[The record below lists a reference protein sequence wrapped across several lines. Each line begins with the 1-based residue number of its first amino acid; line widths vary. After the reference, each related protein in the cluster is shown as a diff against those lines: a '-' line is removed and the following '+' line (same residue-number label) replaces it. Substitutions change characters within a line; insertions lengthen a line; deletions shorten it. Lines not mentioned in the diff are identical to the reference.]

1 MTTQTKLKSSP
12 LLDALKSHTL
22 LCDGA
27 MGSQVQA
34 MDLSVEVDYLNCE
47 NCTEILN
54 KSRPD
59 LVKQIHHSYLD
70 AGADCIQTNSFGSSS
85 ITLGEFGLED
95 DAFEL
100 SRLAGVL
107 ARECVSK
114 ATQKD
119 GKARYVLGSIGP
131 GTKLPSL
138 GHIGYHDLLAGIKT
152 QAQGLL
158 AGGVDAF
165 LIETCQDT
173 LQIKAAVEAC
183 KQARQEHHGEVYIPI
198 FVQVTVETTGTLL
211 VGADINA
218 VMAIL
223 SSLDVDAL
231 GMNCATGPVEME
243 THLQQLAEGWE
254 KLIFIQPNAG
264 LPCLKHGKTHYDLT
278 PEQLATHLKTFI
290 AKYKLNL
297 IGGCCGTTPAHIRAL
312 DAMLS
317 SLTPTSSLREEE
329 QSDPHPN
336 PLPKGEGV
344 RRPPFQ
350 ARTVETI
357 PQVASLYSAVDLRQE
372 NAYFAIG
379 ERCNANGSKA
389 FRDAQAAEDWDTCL
403 SIALEQERE
412 GSHALDVCTAYVGR
426 NEVADM
432 TAFLTRLRGSSTL
445 PLVIDSTE
453 LPVLEA
459 SLALYGG
466 KAILNSINFEDGE
479 APTHARLKLVKAHG
493 ASVIALTIEEA
504 GMAKTTEDKLR
515 VAKRL
520 IEFCVN
526 EYGIPHHDILIDP
539 LTFTICTGNE
549 DDRPLG
555 YYTLDAIEQLSHLYP
570 EIQIILGLSNISFG
584 LNPTARKVLNSVYLH
599 EAVKR
604 GMTGAIVHVS
614 KIMPFHKIDEIQR
627 ETALDLI
634 YDRNHEK
641 GNPLQRYLELFSNV
655 QSSGIK
661 KDPLAH
667 LPEAIESRLKQ
678 RIIDGV
684 KIDLAK
690 DLEKAMLTYTPL
702 DIINTL
708 LLDGMKVVGELFG
721 SGQMQLPFVLQSA
734 ETMKA
739 AVAYLEPFMEKIEGQ
754 EKGSVVLATVKGDV
768 HDIGKNLVDIILTN
782 NGYKVHNLGIKQPLD
797 EILKAVELHKP
808 NAIGLSG
815 LLVKSTVIM
824 RENMIALQEKGYH
837 LPVFLGGAAL
847 TRHYVE
853 VDCYDEY
860 PHVAYVKD
868 AFESLEMMQKIGE
881 NTFESYVQERYSS
894 YALEENPHPSPL
906 PKGEGAEDIP
916 PPSLLPKGGG
926 TENALTPTLSH
937 RERELST
944 PPPQKAVDASL
955 YMGETAPPILTP
967 TLAELLPYVD
977 LKTLATRNWGFA
989 PPNDGE
995 SETAWR
1001 ERLDLE
1007 GILHRTLGHPE
1018 VAEAL
1023 KPHAVWGLV
1032 QAKGVLEPSPPLFL
1046 KGRGQGEGNHQ
1057 LQWGQ
1062 SLLPTSSLREE
1073 GQGNPPLKGE
1083 GKEPSISL
1091 YRSPTHDT
1099 AFATWET
1106 PIAPLWGKDESLSLV
1121 EGVSAEGDPLAIFA
1135 VTLGEDIA
1143 ALARVWFK
1151 EDRYQDYLFLHG
1163 VLGELTQA
1171 MIRWLK
1177 AEIIL
1182 PYGVDT
1188 PSIHLGAGASH
1199 LPDLRT
1205 QVAILE
1211 ALQTDRLGLHFV
1223 EEGLTLSHEDSSTG
1237 LLLWNPLLASV
1248 GW

>member
-1 MTTQTKLKSSP
+1 MHQQTKPSP

-54 KSRPD
+54 TSRPD

-70 AGADCIQTNSFGSSS
+70 AGADCIQTNSFGSST
-85 ITLGEFGLED
+85 ITLGEFGLQD

-100 SRLAGVL
+100 SRLAGRL
-107 ARECVSK
+107 ARECVSE
-114 ATQKD
+114 AMQND
-119 GKARYVLGSIGP
+119 GKVRYVLGSIGP

-183 KQARQEHHGEVYIPI
+183 KQARLEHHGDVYIPI

-218 VMAIL
+218 VIAIL

-254 KLIFIQPNAG
+254 NLIFIQPNAG

-290 AKYKLNL
+290 TKYKLNL
-297 IGGCCGTTPAHIRAL
+297 IGGCCGTTPSHIRAL

-317 SLTPTSSLREEE
+317 SLTPALSQRERE
-329 QSDPHPN
+329 QGDPHPN

-350 ARTVETI
+350 ARTLETI

-426 NEVADM
+426 NEVANM
-432 TAFLTRLRGSSTL
+432 TAFLSRLRGSSTL

-504 GMAKTTEDKLR
+504 GMAKTTEDKVR

-520 IEFCVN
+520 IDFCVT
-526 EYGIPHHDILIDP
+526 EYDIPHHDILIDP

-570 EIQIILGLSNISFG
+570 DIQIILGLSNISFG

-641 GNPLQRYLELFSNV
+641 GNPLQRFLELFSNV
-655 QSSGIK
+655 QSSGMK

-667 LPEAIESRLKQ
+667 LPEAIEARLKQ

-684 KIDLAK
+684 KIELAS
-690 DLEKAMLTYTPL
+690 DLEKAMLSYTPL

-739 AVAYLEPFMEKIEGQ
+739 AVAYLEPFMEKIDGQ
-754 EKGSVVLATVKGDV
+754 EKGTVVLATVKGDV

-797 EILKAVELHKP
+797 DILKAVELHKP

-824 RENMIALQEKGYH
+824 RENMIALQEKGYS

-847 TRHYVE
+847 TRQYVE
-853 VDCYDEY
+853 VDCFDEY

-868 AFESLEMMQKIGE
+868 AFESLAMMQKIGE
-881 NTFESYVQERYSS
+881 GSFDAYVQERYAS
-894 YALEENPHPSPL
+894 YDKALPPLLEERAGERGGSSKDTPTSTPL
-906 PKGEGAEDIP
+906 PNPPLKGEGIKPLE
-916 PPSLLPKGGG
+916 
-926 TENALTPTLSH
+926 
-937 RERELST
+937 T
-944 PPPQKAVDASL
+944 PPPQKAVEASM

-967 TLAELLPYVD
+967 TIAELLPYMD

-1001 ERLDLE
+1001 KRLALDA
-1007 GILHRTLGHPE
+1007 ILHRTLNHPDVE
-1018 VAEAL
+1018 KAL
-1023 KPHAVWGLV
+1023 KPQAIWALV
-1032 QAKGVLEPSPPLFL
+1032 QAKGNPHPNPL
-1046 KGRGQGEGNHQ
+1046 
-1057 LQWGQ
+1057 
-1062 SLLPTSSLREE
+1062 P
-1073 GQGNPPLKGE
+1073 KGE
-1083 GKEPSISL
+1083 GVNPLLAL
-1091 YRSPTHDT
+1091 YRSPTHDE

-1106 PIAPLWGKDESLSLV
+1106 PIAPIWGKDESLSLV

-1177 AEIIL
+1177 ADVIL
-1182 PYGVDT
+1182 PYGAET

-1199 LPDLRT
+1199 LPDLHT

-1211 ALQTDRLGLHFV
+1211 ALQTERLGLHFV
-1223 EEGLTLSHEDSSTG
+1223 EEGLTLSHEDASTG
-1237 LLLWNPLLASV
+1237 LLLWNPILASV

>member
-1 MTTQTKLKSSP
+1 
-12 LLDALKSHTL
+12 
-22 LCDGA
+22 
-27 MGSQVQA
+27 
-34 MDLSVEVDYLNCE
+34 
-47 NCTEILN
+47 
-54 KSRPD
+54 
-59 LVKQIHHSYLD
+59 
-70 AGADCIQTNSFGSSS
+70 
-85 ITLGEFGLED
+85 
-95 DAFEL
+95 
-100 SRLAGVL
+100 
-107 ARECVSK
+107 
-114 ATQKD
+114 
-119 GKARYVLGSIGP
+119 
-131 GTKLPSL
+131 
-138 GHIGYHDLLAGIKT
+138 
-152 QAQGLL
+152 
-158 AGGVDAF
+158 
-165 LIETCQDT
+165 
-173 LQIKAAVEAC
+173 
-183 KQARQEHHGEVYIPI
+183 
-198 FVQVTVETTGTLL
+198 
-211 VGADINA
+211 
-218 VMAIL
+218 
-223 SSLDVDAL
+223 
-231 GMNCATGPVEME
+231 
-243 THLQQLAEGWE
+243 
-254 KLIFIQPNAG
+254 
-264 LPCLKHGKTHYDLT
+264 
-278 PEQLATHLKTFI
+278 
-290 AKYKLNL
+290 
-297 IGGCCGTTPAHIRAL
+297 
-312 DAMLS
+312 
-317 SLTPTSSLREEE
+317 
-329 QSDPHPN
+329 
-336 PLPKGEGV
+336 
-344 RRPPFQ
+344 
-350 ARTVETI
+350 
-357 PQVASLYSAVDLRQE
+357 
-372 NAYFAIG
+372 
-379 ERCNANGSKA
+379 
-389 FRDAQAAEDWDTCL
+389 
-403 SIALEQERE
+403 
-412 GSHALDVCTAYVGR
+412 
-426 NEVADM
+426 
-432 TAFLTRLRGSSTL
+432 
-445 PLVIDSTE
+445 VIDSTE

-504 GMAKTTEDKLR
+504 GMAKTTEDKVR

-520 IEFCVN
+520 IDFCVT
-526 EYGIPHHDILIDP
+526 EYDIPHHDILIDP

-570 EIQIILGLSNISFG
+570 DIQIILGLSNISFG

-641 GNPLQRYLELFSNV
+641 GNPLQRFLELFSNV
-655 QSSGIK
+655 QSSGMK

-667 LPEAIESRLKQ
+667 LPEAIEARLKQ

-684 KIDLAK
+684 KIELAS
-690 DLEKAMLTYTPL
+690 DLEKAMLSYTPL

-739 AVAYLEPFMEKIEGQ
+739 AVAYLEPFMEKIDGQ
-754 EKGSVVLATVKGDV
+754 EKGTVVLATVKGDV

-797 EILKAVELHKP
+797 DILKAVELHKP

-824 RENMIALQEKGYH
+824 RENMIALQEKGYS

-847 TRHYVE
+847 TRQYVE
-853 VDCYDEY
+853 VDCFDEY

-868 AFESLEMMQKIGE
+868 AFESLAMMQKIGE
-881 NTFESYVQERYSS
+881 GSFDAYVQERYAS
-894 YALEENPHPSPL
+894 YDKALPPLLEERAGERGGSSKDTPTSTPL
-906 PKGEGAEDIP
+906 PNPPLKGEGIKPLE
-916 PPSLLPKGGG
+916 
-926 TENALTPTLSH
+926 
-937 RERELST
+937 T
-944 PPPQKAVDASL
+944 PPPQKAVEASM

-967 TLAELLPYVD
+967 TIAELLPYMD

-1001 ERLDLE
+1001 KRLALDA
-1007 GILHRTLGHPE
+1007 ILHRTLNHPDVE
-1018 VAEAL
+1018 KAL
-1023 KPHAVWGLV
+1023 KPQAIWALV
-1032 QAKGVLEPSPPLFL
+1032 QAKGNPHPNPL
-1046 KGRGQGEGNHQ
+1046 
-1057 LQWGQ
+1057 
-1062 SLLPTSSLREE
+1062 P
-1073 GQGNPPLKGE
+1073 KGE
-1083 GKEPSISL
+1083 GVNPLLAL
-1091 YRSPTHDT
+1091 YRSPTHDE

-1106 PIAPLWGKDESLSLV
+1106 PIAPIWGKDESLSLV

-1177 AEIIL
+1177 ADVIL
-1182 PYGVDT
+1182 PYGAET

-1199 LPDLRT
+1199 LPDLHT

-1211 ALQTDRLGLHFV
+1211 ALQTERLGLHFV
-1223 EEGLTLSHEDSSTG
+1223 EEGLTLSHEDASTG
-1237 LLLWNPLLASV
+1237 LLLWNPILASV

>member
-1 MTTQTKLKSSP
+1 
-12 LLDALKSHTL
+12 
-22 LCDGA
+22 
-27 MGSQVQA
+27 
-34 MDLSVEVDYLNCE
+34 
-47 NCTEILN
+47 
-54 KSRPD
+54 
-59 LVKQIHHSYLD
+59 
-70 AGADCIQTNSFGSSS
+70 
-85 ITLGEFGLED
+85 
-95 DAFEL
+95 
-100 SRLAGVL
+100 
-107 ARECVSK
+107 
-114 ATQKD
+114 
-119 GKARYVLGSIGP
+119 
-131 GTKLPSL
+131 
-138 GHIGYHDLLAGIKT
+138 
-152 QAQGLL
+152 
-158 AGGVDAF
+158 
-165 LIETCQDT
+165 
-173 LQIKAAVEAC
+173 
-183 KQARQEHHGEVYIPI
+183 
-198 FVQVTVETTGTLL
+198 
-211 VGADINA
+211 
-218 VMAIL
+218 
-223 SSLDVDAL
+223 
-231 GMNCATGPVEME
+231 
-243 THLQQLAEGWE
+243 
-254 KLIFIQPNAG
+254 
-264 LPCLKHGKTHYDLT
+264 
-278 PEQLATHLKTFI
+278 
-290 AKYKLNL
+290 
-297 IGGCCGTTPAHIRAL
+297 
-312 DAMLS
+312 
-317 SLTPTSSLREEE
+317 
-329 QSDPHPN
+329 
-336 PLPKGEGV
+336 
-344 RRPPFQ
+344 
-350 ARTVETI
+350 
-357 PQVASLYSAVDLRQE
+357 
-372 NAYFAIG
+372 
-379 ERCNANGSKA
+379 
-389 FRDAQAAEDWDTCL
+389 
-403 SIALEQERE
+403 
-412 GSHALDVCTAYVGR
+412 
-426 NEVADM
+426 
-432 TAFLTRLRGSSTL
+432 
-445 PLVIDSTE
+445 
-453 LPVLEA
+453 
-459 SLALYGG
+459 
-466 KAILNSINFEDGE
+466 
-479 APTHARLKLVKAHG
+479 
-493 ASVIALTIEEA
+493 
-504 GMAKTTEDKLR
+504 MAKTTEDKVR

-520 IEFCVN
+520 IDFCVD

-555 YYTLDAIEQLSHLYP
+555 YYTLDAIEELSHLYP
-570 EIQIILGLSNISFG
+570 DIQIILGLSNISFG

-634 YDRNHEK
+634 YDRNHDK

-667 LPEAIESRLKQ
+667 LPEAIEARLKQ

-684 KIDLAK
+684 KIELAS
-690 DLEKAMLTYTPL
+690 DLETAMLTYTPL

-739 AVAYLEPFMEKIEGQ
+739 AVAYLEPFMEKIDGQ
-754 EKGSVVLATVKGDV
+754 EKGTVVLATVKGDV

-797 EILKAVELHKP
+797 DILKAVELHQP
-808 NAIGLSG
+808 DAIGLSG

-824 RENMIALQEKGYH
+824 RENMIALKEKGYQ

-847 TRHYVE
+847 TRQYVE

-868 AFESLEMMQKIGE
+868 AFESLAMMQKISE

-894 YALEENPHPSPL
+894 YE
-906 PKGEGAEDIP
+906 AEIP

-926 TENALTPTLSH
+926 TENALTPTLSL
-937 RERELST
+937 RERELRT
-944 PPPQKAVDASL
+944 PPPQKAVEAGLYLGDAVPTL
-955 YMGETAPPILTP
+955 LTP
-967 TLAELLPYVD
+967 TIAELLPYVD

-989 PPNDGE
+989 PPEAGE

-1001 ERLDLE
+1001 ERLDLD

-1032 QAKGVLEPSPPLFL
+1032 QAKSLPHPNPL
-1046 KGRGQGEGNHQ
+1046 
-1057 LQWGQ
+1057 
-1062 SLLPTSSLREE
+1062 P
-1073 GQGNPPLKGE
+1073 KGE
-1083 GKEPSISL
+1083 GVKPCIDL
-1091 YRSPTHDT
+1091 YRSPKHDE

-1106 PIAPLWGKDESLSLV
+1106 PIAPIWGKDESLSLV

-1177 AEIIL
+1177 ADVIL
-1182 PYGVDT
+1182 PYGAET
-1188 PSIHLGAGASH
+1188 PSINLGAGASH

-1205 QVAILE
+1205 QADILA
-1211 ALQTDRLGLHFV
+1211 ALQTDRLGLHFM

>member
-1 MTTQTKLKSSP
+1 MTIQTKPSP
-12 LLDALKSHTL
+12 LLDALHRHTL

-70 AGADCIQTNSFGSSS
+70 AGADCIQTNSFGSST

-107 ARECVSK
+107 ARECVNE

-119 GKARYVLGSIGP
+119 GKIRYVLGSIGP

-138 GHIGYHDLLAGIKT
+138 GHIGYHELLVGIKT

-158 AGGVDAF
+158 AGGIDAF

-183 KQARQEHHGEVYIPI
+183 KQARIEEDGEGYIPI

-223 SSLDVDAL
+223 ASLEVDAL

-243 THLQQLAEGWE
+243 RHLQQLAEGWE
-254 KLIFIQPNAG
+254 QFIFLQPNAG
-264 LPCLKHGKTHYDLT
+264 LPCLKQGKTHYDLT
-278 PEQLATHLKTFI
+278 PEQLATHLKAFI
-290 AKYKLNL
+290 EQYKLNL
-297 IGGCCGTTPAHIRAL
+297 IGGCCGTTPEHIRAL
-312 DAMLS
+312 DTMLS
-317 SLTPTSSLREEE
+317 SHHLSKN
-329 QSDPHPN
+329 HA
-336 PLPKGEGV
+336 
-344 RRPPFQ
+344 RPSFQ
-350 ARTVETI
+350 ARSVEKI

-432 TAFLTRLRGSSTL
+432 TAFLTRLRGSSSL

-453 LPVLEA
+453 IPVLEA

-479 APTHARLKLVKAHG
+479 APVHARLRLVKAHG
-493 ASVIALTIEEA
+493 ASVIALTIEES
-504 GMAKTTEDKLR
+504 GMAKTTEDKVR

-526 EYGIPHHDILIDP
+526 EYGIPHHDIMIDP

-555 YYTLDAIEQLSHLYP
+555 YYTLDAIEQLSQLYP

-584 LNPTARKVLNSVYLH
+584 LNPMARRVLNSVYLH
-599 EAVKR
+599 EAVQR

-627 ETALDLI
+627 QTALDLI

-661 KDPLAH
+661 KDPLSH
-667 LPEAIESRLKQ
+667 LPEAIEDRLKQ

-690 DLEKAMLTYTPL
+690 DLETAMLTYTPL
-702 DIINTL
+702 EIINTL

-739 AVAYLEPFMEKIEGQ
+739 AVAYLEPFMEKIDGQ
-754 EKGSVVLATVKGDV
+754 EKGTVVLATVKGDV

-797 EILKAVELHKP
+797 EILKAVELYQP
-808 NAIGLSG
+808 NALGLSG

-824 RENMIALQEKGYH
+824 RENMTALQDKGYT

-847 TRHYVE
+847 TRAYVE
-853 VDCYDEY
+853 VDCVDAY

-868 AFESLEMMQKIGE
+868 AFESLAMMQKIGAG
-881 NTFESYVQERYSS
+881 TFDEYVQERYAS
-894 YALEENPHPSPL
+894 YEIVETA
-906 PKGEGAEDIP
+906 
-916 PPSLLPKGGG
+916 
-926 TENALTPTLSH
+926 TENQNADPIVDSPVLETLET
-937 RERELST
+937 RYKAIQV
-944 PPPQKAVDASL
+944 PAPQPLLDATL
-955 YMGETAPPILTP
+955 YLNDQIPPILNP
-967 TLAELLPYVD
+967 TLEELMPYLD
-977 LKTLATRNWGFA
+977 LKTLAVRNWGFA
-989 PPNDGE
+989 PPEEGE
-995 SETAWR
+995 SDATWSK
-1001 ERLDLE
+1001 RLDLE
-1007 GILHRTLGHPE
+1007 EILHRSVNHPE
-1018 VAEAL
+1018 VKQAL
-1023 KPHAVWGLV
+1023 KPQALWGLLHV
-1032 QAKGVLEPSPPLFL
+1032 KSVLPVVAGEVPTLALYASPSHEQP
-1046 KGRGQGEGNHQ
+1046 
-1057 LQWGQ
+1057 
-1062 SLLPTSSLREE
+1062 
-1073 GQGNPPLKGE
+1073 
-1083 GKEPSISL
+1083 
-1091 YRSPTHDT
+1091 
-1099 AFATWET
+1099 FASWE
-1106 PIAPLWGKDESLSLV
+1106 APLAPIWGKDASFSLV
-1121 EGVSAEGDPLAIFA
+1121 EGVSAEGDAMAVFG
-1135 VTLGEDIA
+1135 VTLGEAIA
-1143 ALARVWFK
+1143 DLARLWFK

-1171 MIRWLK
+1171 MVRYLK
-1177 AEIIL
+1177 AEAIL
-1182 PYGVDT
+1182 PYGAGT
-1188 PSIHLGAGASH
+1188 PSVYLGAGASH

-1205 QVAILE
+1205 QVDILN
-1211 ALQTDRLGLHFV
+1211 ALHAERLGLHLV
-1223 EEGLTLSHEDSSTG
+1223 EEGLTLAHEDATTG
-1237 LLLWNPLLASV
+1237 LFLWNPLLASV

>member
-1 MTTQTKLKSSP
+1 MTTQTKLKPSP

-27 MGSQVQA
+27 MGSLVQA

-59 LVKQIHHSYLD
+59 LIKAIHHSYLE
-70 AGADCIQTNSFGSSS
+70 AGADCIQTNSFGSST
-85 ITLGEFGLED
+85 ITLSEFGLED
-95 DAFEL
+95 DTFEL
-100 SRLAGVL
+100 NRLAGRL
-107 ARECVSK
+107 ARECVSE

-119 GKARYVLGSIGP
+119 GKRRYVLGSIGP

-138 GHIGYHDLLAGIKT
+138 GHIGYHDLLAGLKT
-152 QAQGLL
+152 QALGLL

-218 VMAIL
+218 VIAIL

-231 GMNCATGPVEME
+231 GMNCATGPAEME
-243 THLQQLAEGWE
+243 THLQQIAEGWE

-264 LPCLKHGKTHYDLT
+264 LPCLKHGKTHYDFS
-278 PEQLATHLKTFI
+278 PEELATHFKAFI

-297 IGGCCGTTPAHIRAL
+297 IGGCCGTTPAHIRRL
-312 DAMLS
+312 DEMLS
-317 SLTPTSSLREEE
+317 QLPLLEERAGERGGSSESNAKSTPL
-329 QSDPHPN
+329 PN
-336 PLPKGEGV
+336 PPLKGEGTEPIV
-344 RRPPFQ
+344 NRPPFQ

-504 GMAKTTEDKLR
+504 GMAKTTEDKVR

-520 IEFCVN
+520 IDFCVD

-555 YYTLDAIEQLSHLYP
+555 YYTLDAIEQLSQLYP
-570 EIQIILGLSNISFG
+570 DIQIILGLSNISFG

-614 KIMPFHKIDEIQR
+614 KIMPFHKIDTLQR

-655 QSSGIK
+655 QGTSIK

-667 LPEAIESRLKQ
+667 LPEAIEARLKQ

-684 KIDLAK
+684 KIELAS

-754 EKGSVVLATVKGDV
+754 EKGMVVLATVKGDV

-824 RENMIALQEKGYH
+824 RENMIALQEKGYQ

-847 TRHYVE
+847 TRQYVE

-868 AFESLEMMQKIGE
+868 AFESLAMMQKIGE
-881 NTFESYVQERYSS
+881 GHFDAYVQERYSS
-894 YALEENPHPSPL
+894 YALEPSPLGRGQGEGTHQLQTDTEIPSSSLL
-906 PKGEGAEDIP
+906 PKGEGTK
-916 PPSLLPKGGG
+916 S
-926 TENALTPTLSH
+926 
-937 RERELST
+937 ELKT
-944 PPPQKAVDASL
+944 PPPQKAVDEAL
-955 YMGETAPPILTP
+955 YLGDAVAPLLTP
-967 TLAELLPYVD
+967 TIAELLPYID
-977 LKTLATRNWGFA
+977 LKNLATRNWGFS
-989 PPNDGE
+989 PPEAGE
-995 SETAWR
+995 SESAWR
-1001 ERLDLE
+1001 ERLDLD
-1007 GILHRTLGHPE
+1007 GILHRTLDHPD
-1018 VAEAL
+1018 VADAL

-1032 QAKGVLEPSPPLFL
+1032 QAKSVPHPNPL
-1046 KGRGQGEGNHQ
+1046 
-1057 LQWGQ
+1057 
-1062 SLLPTSSLREE
+1062 P
-1073 GQGNPPLKGE
+1073 KGE
-1083 GKEPSISL
+1083 GVNPMLAL
-1091 YRSPTHDT
+1091 YRSPTHDE

-1106 PIAPLWGKDESLSLV
+1106 PIAPIWGKDESLSLV
-1121 EGVSAEGDPLAIFA
+1121 EGVSAEGDPMAVFA

-1177 AEIIL
+1177 TDVIL
-1182 PYGVDT
+1182 PYGAET

-1205 QVAILE
+1205 QADILA
-1211 ALQTDRLGLHFV
+1211 ALHTERLGLHFV

>member
-1 MTTQTKLKSSP
+1 MPQQTKLKPSP
-12 LLDALKSHTL
+12 LLDALHRHTL

-54 KSRPD
+54 QSRPD
-59 LVKQIHHSYLD
+59 LVKQIHHSYLN
-70 AGADCIQTNSFGSSS
+70 AGADCIQTNSFGSST
-85 ITLGEFGLED
+85 ITLGEFGLEN

-107 ARECVSK
+107 ARECVQE

-119 GKARYVLGSIGP
+119 GKTRYVLGSIGP

-183 KQARQEHHGEVYIPI
+183 KQARVEHHGDVYIPI

-317 SLTPTSSLREEE
+317 QLPLLEERAGERGGSTKRIPTSTPL
-329 QSDPHPN
+329 PN
-336 PLPKGEGV
+336 PPLKGEGTEPIV

-520 IEFCVN
+520 IDFCVN

-549 DDRPLG
+549 DDCPLG
-555 YYTLDAIEQLSHLYP
+555 YYTLDAIEQLSQLYP

-667 LPEAIESRLKQ
+667 LPEAIEARLKQ

-684 KIDLAK
+684 KIDLAS
-690 DLEKAMLTYTPL
+690 DLETAMLTYTPL

-739 AVAYLEPFMEKIEGQ
+739 AVAYLEPFMEKIDGQ
-754 EKGSVVLATVKGDV
+754 EKGTVVLATVKGDV

-824 RENMIALQEKGYH
+824 RENMIALKEKGYS

-847 TRHYVE
+847 TRQYVE

-868 AFESLEMMQKIGE
+868 AFESLAMMQKIGE

-894 YALEENPHPSPL
+894 YEAVSLPLLEEESSKTTPLPHPPL
-906 PKGEGAEDIP
+906 KGEG
-916 PPSLLPKGGG
+916 
-926 TENALTPTLSH
+926 TEPLK
-937 RERELST
+937 T
-944 PPPQKAVDASL
+944 PPPQKAVDESL
-955 YMGETAPPILTP
+955 YLGDAVAPLLTP
-967 TLAELLPYVD
+967 TIAELLPYVN

-989 PPNDGE
+989 PPEEGE

-1001 ERLDLE
+1001 KRLDLE

-1032 QAKGVLEPSPPLFL
+1032 QAKGVVFPPLFL
-1046 KGRGQGEGNHQ
+1046 KERGQSEGNHQ

-1062 SLLPTSSLREE
+1062 SLLPTSSLRAE
-1073 GQGNPPLKGE
+1073 GQSNPHPNPLPKGE
-1083 GKEPSISL
+1083 GVNPTLSL
-1091 YRSPTHDT
+1091 YPSPRHDE

-1106 PIAPLWGKDESLSLV
+1106 PIAPIWGKDESLSLV
-1121 EGVSAEGDPLAIFA
+1121 EGVSAEGDPLAIFT

-1143 ALARVWFK
+1143 DLARVWFK

-1177 AEIIL
+1177 ADVIL
-1182 PYGVDT
+1182 PYGAST

-1199 LPDLRT
+1199 LPDLHT

-1211 ALQTDRLGLHFV
+1211 ALQTDRLGLHFM

>member
-1 MTTQTKLKSSP
+1 MHKTKPSP

-54 KSRPD
+54 TSRPD
-59 LVKQIHHSYLD
+59 LVKQIHHSYLE
-70 AGADCIQTNSFGSSS
+70 AGADCIQTNSFGSST
-85 ITLGEFGLED
+85 ITLGEFGLQD

-107 ARECVSK
+107 ARECVSE

-119 GKARYVLGSIGP
+119 GKTRYVLGSIGP

-158 AGGVDAF
+158 AGGIDAF

-183 KQARQEHHGEVYIPI
+183 KQARLEQGGEGYIPI

-290 AKYKLNL
+290 DKYKLNL
-297 IGGCCGTTPAHIRAL
+297 IGGCCGTTPSHIRAL

-317 SLTPTSSLREEE
+317 SLTPALSQRERE
-329 QSDPHPN
+329 QGDPHPN

-344 RRPPFQ
+344 KRPPFQ

-389 FRDAQAAEDWDTCL
+389 FREAQAQEDWDTCL
-403 SIALEQERE
+403 SIAVEQERE

-453 LPVLEA
+453 LPVLESA
-459 SLALYGG
+459 LALYGG

-493 ASVIALTIEEA
+493 ASVIALTIEES
-504 GMAKTTEDKLR
+504 GMAKTTEDKVR

-520 IEFCVN
+520 IDFCVD
-526 EYGIPHHDILIDP
+526 EYGLPHHDILIDP

-555 YYTLDAIEQLSHLYP
+555 YYTLDAIEQLSQLYP

-641 GNPLQRYLELFSNV
+641 GNPLQRYLELFSNM

-667 LPEAIESRLKQ
+667 LPEAIEARLKQ

-690 DLEKAMLTYTPL
+690 DLETAMLTYTPL

-739 AVAYLEPFMEKIEGQ
+739 AVAYLEPFMEKIDGQ
-754 EKGSVVLATVKGDV
+754 EKGTVVLATVKGDV

-782 NGYKVHNLGIKQPLD
+782 NGYKVHNLGIKQPLED
-797 EILKAVELHKP
+797 ILKSVELHKP

-824 RENMIALQEKGYH
+824 RENMIALKEKGYR

-868 AFESLEMMQKIGE
+868 AFESLAMMQKIGE

-894 YALEENPHPSPL
+894 YALEEVPHPSPL

-916 PPSLLPKGGG
+916 PPSLLPNGGG
-926 TENALTPTLSH
+926 TEKTLTPTLSQ

-944 PPPQKAVDASL
+944 PPPQKAVEAGLYLGDAV
-955 YMGETAPPILTP
+955 APLLTP
-967 TLAELLPYVD
+967 TIAELLPYVD

-989 PPNDGE
+989 PPEAGE
-995 SETAWR
+995 SESAWR
-1001 ERLDLE
+1001 KRLALDA
-1007 GILHRTLGHPE
+1007 ILHRTLNHPDVE
-1018 VAEAL
+1018 KAL

-1032 QAKGVLEPSPPLFL
+1032 QAKGVLEPSAPLFL
-1046 KGRGQGEGNHQ
+1046 QGRGQGEGNHQ

-1073 GQGNPPLKGE
+1073 GQGNPLPKGE
-1083 GKEPSISL
+1083 GVNPLLAL
-1091 YRSPTHDT
+1091 YRSPTHDEP
-1099 AFATWET
+1099 FATWET

-1143 ALARVWFK
+1143 DLARVWFK

-1177 AEIIL
+1177 ADVIL
-1182 PYGVDT
+1182 PYGAET

-1223 EEGLTLSHEDSSTG
+1223 EEGLTLSHEDASTG
-1237 LLLWNPLLASV
+1237 LVLWNPILASV

>member
-1 MTTQTKLKSSP
+1 MHKTKPSP

-70 AGADCIQTNSFGSSS
+70 AGADCIQTNSFGSST
-85 ITLGEFGLED
+85 ITLGEFGLEND
-95 DAFEL
+95 TFEL
-100 SRLAGVL
+100 SRLAGTL
-107 ARECVSK
+107 ARDCVEEV
-114 ATQKD
+114 TQQD

-183 KQARQEHHGEVYIPI
+183 KQARLAHHGDVYIPI

-223 SSLDVDAL
+223 SSLEVDAL

-254 KLIFIQPNAG
+254 KFIFIQPNAG

-278 PEQLATHLKTFI
+278 PEALATHLERFI
-290 AKYKLNL
+290 GKYKLNL

-317 SLTPTSSLREEE
+317 SIPPLEPSPLGRGQGEGNHQLQTNTKVP
-329 QSDPHPN
+329 PPN
-336 PLPKGEGV
+336 LLPKGGGTEGEGA
-344 RRPPFQ
+344 RPPFQ
-350 ARTVETI
+350 ARHIEKI

-432 TAFLTRLRGSSTL
+432 TAFLTRLRGSTTL

-453 LPVLEA
+453 LPVLESA
-459 SLALYGG
+459 LALYGG
-466 KAILNSINFEDGE
+466 KAILNSINFEDGQDP
-479 APTHARLKLVKAHG
+479 AHARLKLVKAHG

-504 GMAKTTEDKLR
+504 GMAKTTEDKVR

-520 IEFCVN
+520 IDFCVD
-526 EYGIPHHDILIDP
+526 EYDIPHHDILIDP

-555 YYTLDAIEQLSHLYP
+555 YYTLDAIEQLSQLYP
-570 EIQIILGLSNISFG
+570 DIQIILGLSNISFG

-614 KIMPFHKIDEIQR
+614 KIMPFHKIDETQR

-634 YDRNHEK
+634 YDRNHDK

-667 LPEAIESRLKQ
+667 LPEAIEARLKQ

-684 KIDLAK
+684 KIDLSL
-690 DLEKAMLTYTPL
+690 DLDNAMQSYTPL
-702 DIINTL
+702 EIINTL
-708 LLDGMKVVGELFG
+708 LLDGMKDVGELFG

-739 AVAYLEPFMEKIEGQ
+739 AVAYLEPFMEKIDGQ
-754 EKGSVVLATVKGDV
+754 EQGTVVLATVKGDV

-782 NGYKVHNLGIKQPLD
+782 NGYKVHNLGIKQPLED
-797 EILKAVELHKP
+797 ILKAVEAYQP
-808 NAIGLSG
+808 DAIGLSG

-824 RENMIALQEKGYH
+824 RENMIALQEKDFKV
-837 LPVFLGGAAL
+837 PVFLGGAAL

-853 VDCYDEY
+853 VDCFEAY

-868 AFESLEMMQKIGE
+868 AFESLAMMQKIGE
-881 NTFESYVQERYSS
+881 GTFEAYVQERYAS
-894 YALEENPHPSPL
+894 YAVEPSPL
-906 PKGEGAEDIP
+906 GRGQGEGNHQLQTDTEIP

-926 TENALTPTLSH
+926 TIK
-937 RERELST
+937 T
-944 PPPQKAVDASL
+944 PPPQKAVDEAL
-955 YMGETAPPILTP
+955 YLGESSPAILQP
-967 TLAELLPYVD
+967 TMAELLPYVD

-989 PPNDGE
+989 PPEDGE
-995 SETAWR
+995 SESAWR
-1001 ERLDLE
+1001 ERLDLD

-1023 KPHAVWGLV
+1023 KPQAVWGLV
-1032 QAKGVLEPSPPLFL
+1032 QAKSLLEPSPPLFL

-1057 LQWGQ
+1057 CSSEQ
-1062 SLLPTSSLREE
+1062 SLLPASSLRQED
-1073 GQGNPPLKGE
+1073 Q
-1083 GKEPSISL
+1083 EPRLAL
-1091 YRSPTHDT
+1091 YKSPTHDEP
-1099 AFATWET
+1099 FATWET
-1106 PIAPLWGKDESLSLV
+1106 PIAPIWGKDEALSLV
-1121 EGVSAEGDPLAIFA
+1121 QGVSQEGDPMAIFA

-1143 ALARVWFK
+1143 DLARIWFK
-1151 EDRYQDYLFLHG
+1151 ADRYQDYLFLHG
-1163 VLGELTQA
+1163 ILGELTQA

-1177 AEIIL
+1177 AEVIL
-1182 PYGVDT
+1182 PYGTGT

-1211 ALQTDRLGLHFV
+1211 ALQTERLGLHFV

-1237 LLLWNPLLASV
+1237 LLLWNPLLASA

>member
-1 MTTQTKLKSSP
+1 MPQKTKPSP
-12 LLDALKSHTL
+12 LLDALHRHTL

-70 AGADCIQTNSFGSSS
+70 AGADCIQTNSFGSST

-107 ARECVSK
+107 ARECVSE

-183 KQARQEHHGEVYIPI
+183 KQARQEHHGDVYIPI

-254 KLIFIQPNAG
+254 NLIFIQPNAG

-290 AKYKLNL
+290 TKYKLNL
-297 IGGCCGTTPAHIRAL
+297 IGGCCGTTPAHIQAL

-317 SLTPTSSLREEE
+317 SLSPALSQRERE
-329 QSDPHPN
+329 QGDPHPN

-350 ARTVETI
+350 ARTLETI

-432 TAFLTRLRGSSTL
+432 TAFLSRLRGSSTL

-453 LPVLEA
+453 LPVLKA

-504 GMAKTTEDKLR
+504 GMAKTTEDKVR

-520 IEFCVN
+520 IDFCVT
-526 EYGIPHHDILIDP
+526 EYDIPHHDILIDP

-570 EIQIILGLSNISFG
+570 DIQIILGLSNISFG

-641 GNPLQRYLELFSNV
+641 GNPLQRFLELFSNV
-655 QSSGIK
+655 QSSGMK

-667 LPEAIESRLKQ
+667 LPEAIEARLKQ

-684 KIDLAK
+684 KIELAS
-690 DLEKAMLTYTPL
+690 DLEKAMLSYTPL

-739 AVAYLEPFMEKIEGQ
+739 AVAYLEPFMEKIDGQ
-754 EKGSVVLATVKGDV
+754 EKGTVVLATVKGDV

-797 EILKAVELHKP
+797 DILKAVELHKP

-847 TRHYVE
+847 TRQYVE

-868 AFESLEMMQKIGE
+868 AFESLAMMQKIGE
-881 NTFESYVQERYSS
+881 GSFDAYVQERYAS
-894 YALEENPHPSPL
+894 YDKALPPLLEERAGERGGSSKDTPTSTPL
-906 PKGEGAEDIP
+906 PNPPLKGEGIKPLE
-916 PPSLLPKGGG
+916 
-926 TENALTPTLSH
+926 
-937 RERELST
+937 T
-944 PPPQKAVDASL
+944 PPPQKAVEASM

-967 TLAELLPYVD
+967 TIAELLPYVD

-1001 ERLDLE
+1001 KRLALDA
-1007 GILHRTLGHPE
+1007 ILHRTLNHPDVE
-1018 VAEAL
+1018 KAL
-1023 KPHAVWGLV
+1023 KPQAIWALV

-1046 KGRGQGEGNHQ
+1046 KERGQGEGNHQ

-1073 GQGNPPLKGE
+1073 GQSNPLPLGE
-1083 GKEPSISL
+1083 GVNPFLSL
-1091 YRSPTHDT
+1091 YRSPTHDE

-1106 PIAPLWGKDESLSLV
+1106 PIAPIWGKDESLSLV
-1121 EGVSAEGDPLAIFA
+1121 EGVSAEGDPMAIFA

-1177 AEIIL
+1177 ATVIL
-1182 PYGVDT
+1182 PYGADT

-1211 ALQTDRLGLHFV
+1211 ALQTDRLDLHFV
-1223 EEGLTLSHEDSSTG
+1223 EEGLTLSHEDASTG

>member
-1 MTTQTKLKSSP
+1 MTPQTKPSP

-34 MDLSVEVDYLNCE
+34 MDLSVEADYLNCE

-54 KSRPD
+54 QSRPD
-59 LVKQIHHSYLD
+59 LVKQIHHSYLN
-70 AGADCIQTNSFGSSS
+70 AGADCIQTNSFGSST
-85 ITLGEFGLED
+85 ITLGEFGLEAQ
-95 DAFEL
+95 AFEL

-107 ARECVSK
+107 ARECVQE

-183 KQARQEHHGEVYIPI
+183 KQARFEHGGEVYIPI

-218 VMAIL
+218 VIAIL

-254 KLIFIQPNAG
+254 NLIFIQPNAG

-297 IGGCCGTTPAHIRAL
+297 IGGCCGTTPDHIRAL

-317 SLTPTSSLREEE
+317 QLPLLEERAGERGGSPESNAKSTPL
-329 QSDPHPN
+329 PN
-336 PLPKGEGV
+336 PPLKGEGIEPIV
-344 RRPPFQ
+344 NRPPFQ
-350 ARTVETI
+350 KRTVETI

-520 IEFCVN
+520 IDFCVD
-526 EYGIPHHDILIDP
+526 EYGMPHHDILIDP

-570 EIQIILGLSNISFG
+570 DIQIILGLSNISFG

-667 LPEAIESRLKQ
+667 LPEAIEARLKQ

-684 KIDLAK
+684 KIDLAS
-690 DLEKAMLTYTPL
+690 DLETAMLTYTPL

-739 AVAYLEPFMEKIEGQ
+739 AVAYLEPFMEKIDGQ
-754 EKGSVVLATVKGDV
+754 EKGTVVLATVKGDV

-824 RENMIALQEKGYH
+824 RENMIALKEKGYS

-847 TRHYVE
+847 TRQYVE
-853 VDCYDEY
+853 VDCFDEY

-868 AFESLEMMQKIGE
+868 AFESLAMMQKIGE
-881 NTFESYVQERYSS
+881 NTFDAYVQERYSS
-894 YALEENPHPSPL
+894 YDKALPPLLEERAGERGGSSKDTPTSTPL
-906 PKGEGAEDIP
+906 PNPPLKGEGIKPLE
-916 PPSLLPKGGG
+916 
-926 TENALTPTLSH
+926 
-937 RERELST
+937 T
-944 PPPQKAVDASL
+944 PPPQKAVEASL

-967 TLAELLPYVD
+967 TIAELLPYVD

-1001 ERLDLE
+1001 ERLDLD

-1023 KPHAVWGLV
+1023 TPHAVWGLV
-1032 QAKGVLEPSPPLFL
+1032 QAKGNPHPNPLP
-1046 KGRGQGEGNHQ
+1046 K
-1057 LQWGQ
+1057 
-1062 SLLPTSSLREE
+1062 EE
-1073 GQGNPPLKGE
+1073 GVKATLTPALSQRERELNPMLA
-1083 GKEPSISL
+1083 L
-1091 YRSPTHDT
+1091 YRSPTHDE

-1106 PIAPLWGKDESLSLV
+1106 PIAPIWGKDESLSLV
-1121 EGVSAEGDPLAIFA
+1121 QGVSQEGDPMAIFA

-1143 ALARVWFK
+1143 ELARVWFK

-1177 AEIIL
+1177 ATVIL
-1182 PYGVDT
+1182 PYEAST

-1199 LPDLRT
+1199 LPDLHT

-1211 ALQTDRLGLHFV
+1211 ALQTDRLGLHFM

-1237 LLLWNPLLASV
+1237 LLLWNPLLKAI